1 MVLNEAACFDI
12 YQVVFDYVEY
22 NEIVEVDGEL
32 GFTVDDHIKNRKS
45 LENMSGIMVAG
56 KAYAVSEVMTD
67 EKGLRIM
74 ISPKAGDI
82 PDTEMLKHNT
92 IIRIIRDGGEGA
104 A

>member
-1 MVLNEAACFDI
+1 MAR
-12 YQVVFDYVEY
+12 
-22 NEIVEVDGEL
+22 GL
-32 GFTVDDHIKNRKS
+32 GDVYKRQHIKNRKS
-45 LENMSGIMVAG
+45 LENVSGIMVAG

-82 PDTEMLKHNT
+82 LDTEMLKHNT
-92 IIRIIRDGGEGA
+92 IIRIIRDA

>member
-1 MVLNEAACFDI
+1 MLFRSFDI

-22 NEIVEVDGEL
+22 SEIIEVDGEL
-32 GFTVDDHIKNRKS
+32 GFAVDDHLKNRKS
-45 LENMSGIMVAG
+45 LENVSGIMIDG

-82 PDTEMLKHNT
+82 MDTEMLRHNT
-92 IIRIIRDGGEGA
+92 ILRIIRDA